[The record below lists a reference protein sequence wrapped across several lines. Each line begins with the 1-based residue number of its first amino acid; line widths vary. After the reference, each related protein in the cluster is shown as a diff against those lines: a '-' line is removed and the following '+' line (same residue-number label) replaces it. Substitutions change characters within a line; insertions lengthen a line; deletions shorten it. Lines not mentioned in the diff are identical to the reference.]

1 MMKKLKI
8 IMMLALLHPLAT
20 QAAERI
26 ISAGAGITELVLEL
40 GGKEQLIAVDSTS
53 RLPEGENLPVVG
65 YHRQL
70 SSEGLLSLKPTLLL
84 GSDEMGPAT
93 TLEQLQKAGVKVSPL
108 ASRADTA
115 TLLQNIRQTGALL
128 GNPDGARELEGRVTG
143 RIDALSLGSK
153 QLDAAPRLLYLMI
166 HPGRPPMVAG
176 GNTAASTLITLAGGQ
191 NPAANLSNY
200 QILNLESLLA
210 MKPDGILVSQ
220 RSLKQDPQLL
230 AHALPQIAQ
239 HPDLLKRPVY
249 AVSGQ
254 ALIGGLN
261 LSTLAEAERLQQQL
275 LSGGQKEP

>member
-8 IMMLALLHPLAT
+8 IMMLALFQPLAT

-40 GGKEQLIAVDSTS
+40 GGKDQLIAVDSTS
-53 RLPEGENLPVVG
+53 RLSEGTTLPVVG

-70 SSEGLLSLKPTLLL
+70 SSEGLLSLKPTLVL

-108 ASRADTA
+108 SSEANMA

-128 GNPDGARELEGRVTG
+128 GNPSGAKELEARVTG
-143 RIDALSLGSK
+143 RLDALSLGSK
-153 QLDAAPRLLYLMI
+153 QLGTAPRLLYLMI

-220 RSLKQDPQLL
+220 RSLQQDPQLI
-230 AHALPQIAQ
+230 AHALPQIAR
-239 HPDLLKRPVY
+239 HPDLLQLPLY
-249 AVSGQ
+249 AISGQ

-261 LSTLAEAERLQQQL
+261 LSTLAEAERLQQL
-275 LSGGQKEP
+275 LLTGGQKEP